1 MVNVVLKQTSS
12 GSVIQEMSG
21 GDKDYIKNVILTD
34 FSSSDTGV
42 GTVSVNPTST
52 TGLTLVGTFVDT
64 NRNTAPGGEPPNTNV
79 LSTNY
84 NFYQDLQTATEN
96 ITDDVRPLGI
106 DSSGE
111 DFQRMNDT
119 KINEDFIRHT
129 QILLAM
135 GDVGSYKLQPSAPT
149 GGTWVEKATITDSL
163 QSGTAST
170 TKLWRKTAPASL
182 PATVRPLKYAAASIN
197 EMTDVDIKKF
207 TARLRNRIVENGVGQ
222 YQLSTNAP
230 TSGGTWVQAGQSI
243 ADTRYQLQSSN
254 FSGPSYQNTF
264 TGSFTNSFTGYFTR
278 NYISYYQPSSS
289 VGTFEG
295 TVAKNFTGTF
305 NNTFTGTFT
314 SSFTGL
320 RVQNTTE
327 TISTMKLW
335 VRIF

>member
-12 GSVIQEMSG
+12 GSVIQEMSS
-21 GDKDYIKNVILTD
+21 GDQSYIKNLILTD

-64 NRNTAPGGEPPNTNV
+64 NRNTAPGNEPPNTNV
-79 LSTNY
+79 ISTNY

-96 ITDDVRPLGI
+96 ITDAVRPLCI

-111 DFQRMNDT
+111 DFQRMSDT

-163 QSGTAST
+163 QSGPAST

-182 PATVRPLKYAAASIN
+182 PATVRPLKYSSTSIN

-207 TARLRNRIVENGVGQ
+207 TARLRNRIVENGIGQ
-222 YQLSTNAP
+222 YQLSTLAP
-230 TSGGTWVQAGQSI
+230 TSGGTWQAVEPVKIDPDILYGG
-243 ADTRYQLQSSN
+243 DR
-254 FSGPSYQNTF
+254 
-264 TGSFTNSFTGYFTR
+264 
-278 NYISYYQPSSS
+278 
-289 VGTFEG
+289 
-295 TVAKNFTGTF
+295 
-305 NNTFTGTFT
+305 
-314 SSFTGL
+314 
-320 RVQNTTE
+320 
-327 TISTMKLW
+327 
-335 VRIF
+335 